1 MALIALAI
9 FLATLVLV
17 VWRPWGLPVGW
28 SALFGALLALAA
40 GVVRMQDVW
49 TVWNIVWDAT
59 LTFVGILIVSSVLDA
74 SGFFEWA
81 ALTIAHRARGRG
93 RLAFVLILALGFMVS
108 AFFSNDGAA
117 LILTPIVLEKM
128 KKLQFSAREMVP
140 FLLAGG
146 FIADST
152 SIPLI
157 ISNLVNII
165 SADYYHLGFLRYALR
180 MLVPDL
186 VSFGASLCVTYL
198 YFRRDIPSSYDVAAL
213 PDPASAIRDRTMF
226 KFSWWMLGVMT
237 LGYVASEIA
246 HVPVSAVEGVIAIGF
261 LLAGWRT
268 RTADPRRVLR
278 EAPWSIVVFSVGMY
292 LVVYGLER
300 AHLTDWFTRLVQTT
314 SHAGLFWAVMAMGVV
329 SACLSCVTNNL
340 PSVMLGLLAIQ
351 HTGLPV
357 SDQVALA
364 LANVVG
370 CDLGPKMTPI
380 GSLATLLWL
389 HVLESRGVRITVS
402 SFMRAGLVFTWPTLL
417 SVLASMYGWLWV
429 VRHLFG

>member
-1 MALIALAI
+1 MALMALAI

-28 SALFGALLALAA
+28 SALLGALLALAA
-40 GVVRMQDVW
+40 GVVRLHDVW

-59 LTFVGILIVSSVLDA
+59 LTFVGILVVSSVLDA

-128 KKLQFSAREMVP
+128 KRLQFSARQMIP

-186 VSFGASLCVTYL
+186 VSFGASLGVTYL
-198 YFRRDIPSSYDVAAL
+198 YFRREIPASYDVGAL
-213 PDPASAIRDRTMF
+213 PAPASAIRDRSMF

-246 HVPVSAVEGVIAIGF
+246 HVPVSAVEGAIAIAF
-261 LLAGWRT
+261 LIAGWRT

-300 AHLTDWFTRLVQTT
+300 AHLTDWLTRLVQMT
-314 SHAGLFWAVMAMGVV
+314 SHANLFWGVMAMGVL
-329 SACLSCVTNNL
+329 SACLSCVMNNL

-402 SFMRAGLVFTWPTLL
+402 AFMRAGLAFTWPTLL
-417 SVLASMYGWLWV
+417 TVLASMYGWLWL
-429 VRHLFG
+429 VRHLS

>member
-1 MALIALAI
+1 MALAI
-9 FLATLVLV
+9 FLLTLVLV

-28 SALFGALLALAA
+28 SALIGALLALAA
-40 GVVRMQDVW
+40 GVVGLHDVW

-59 LTFVGILIVSSVLDA
+59 LTFVGILVVSSVLDA

-81 ALTIAHRARGRG
+81 ALTIAHRAGGRG

-128 KKLQFSAREMVP
+128 KRLQFSARQMVP

-152 SIPLI
+152 SIPLV

-180 MLVPDL
+180 MVVPDL
-186 VSFGASLCVTYL
+186 VSFGASLAVTYL
-198 YFRRDIPSSYDVAAL
+198 YFRRQIPDTYDADVL
-213 PDPASAIRDRTMF
+213 PAPSTAVRDRSMF
-226 KFSWWMLGVMT
+226 IFSWCMLAVMT

-246 HVPVSAVEGVIAIGF
+246 HVPVSAVEGTVAIAF
-261 LLAGWRT
+261 LVAGWRT
-268 RTADPRRVLR
+268 RTANPRRVLR

-300 AHLTDWFTRLVQTT
+300 AHLINWLTHLVQFTV
-314 SHAGLFWAVMAMGVV
+314 HAGLFWGVMAMGVL

-351 HTGLPV
+351 HTGLPT

-389 HVLESRGVRITVS
+389 HVLESRGVRVTVPD
-402 SFMRAGLVFTWPTLL
+402 FMRAGLAFTWPTLL
-417 SVLASMYGWLWV
+417 SVLASMYGWLWL
-429 VRHLFG
+429 VRHLV

>member
-1 MALIALAI
+1 MALAI
-9 FLATLVLV
+9 FVATLVLV

-40 GVVRMQDVW
+40 GVVRLHDVW

-93 RLAFVLILALGFMVS
+93 RLAFALILSLGCVVS

-117 LILTPIVLEKM
+117 LILTPIVLEKI
-128 KKLQFSAREMVP
+128 KRLQFSTSQMIP

-152 SIPLI
+152 SIPLVV
-157 ISNLVNII
+157 SNLVNII
-165 SADYYHLGFLRYALR
+165 SADYYHLGFIRYAVR
-180 MLVPDL
+180 MVVPDL
-186 VSFGASLCVTYL
+186 ISFAVSLGVTYL
-198 YFRRDIPSSYDVAAL
+198 YFRRSIPASYDVSAL
-213 PDPASAIRDRTMF
+213 PSPESAIRDRAMF
-226 KFSWWMLGVMT
+226 RFSWIMLVIMT
-237 LGYVASEIA
+237 AGYVGSEIA
-246 HVPVSAVEGVIAIGF
+246 HIPVSAVEGAIAIAF
-261 LLAGWRT
+261 LIAGWRT
-268 RTADPRRVLR
+268 QTADPRRVVR
-278 EAPWSIVVFSVGMY
+278 EAPWSIVVFSMGMY

-300 AHLTDWFTRLVQTT
+300 AHLTHWLTSLLVAT
-314 SHAGLFWAVMAMGVV
+314 SHRQLFWGVIAMGVLA
-329 SACLSCVTNNL
+329 ACLSCVMNNL
-340 PSVMLGLLAIQ
+340 PSVMIGLLAIQ

-402 SFMRAGLVFTWPTLL
+402 AFTKAGLAFTWPTLL
-417 SVLASMYGWLWV
+417 SVLASMYGWLWL
-429 VRHLFG
+429 VRHLS

>member
-1 MALIALAI
+1 MAFAALAI
-9 FLATLVLV
+9 FLVTLVLV
-17 VWRPWGLPVGW
+17 VWRPRGLPVGW
-28 SALFGALLALAA
+28 SALFGALVALAA
-40 GVVRMQDVW
+40 GVVRLYDVW

-117 LILTPIVLEKM
+117 LILTPIVLEQM
-128 KKLQFSAREMVP
+128 KRLRFSTRHMIP

-152 SIPLI
+152 SIPLV

-165 SADYYHLGFLRYALR
+165 SADSYHLGFLRYALR
-180 MLVPDL
+180 MVIPDL
-186 VSFGASLCVTYL
+186 VSFGMSLAVTYL
-198 YFRRDIPSSYDVAAL
+198 YFRRDIPVAYDVESL
-213 PDPASAIRDRTMF
+213 PAPATAIRDRAMF
-226 KFSWWMLGVMT
+226 IFSWCMLAVMT
-237 LGYVASEIA
+237 AGYVVSEIA
-246 HVPVSAVEGVIAIGF
+246 HVPVSAVEGAIAVAF
-261 LLAGWRT
+261 LIAGWRT
-268 RTADPRRVLR
+268 RTAEPRRVLR
-278 EAPWSIVVFSVGMY
+278 QAPWSIVVFSVGMY

-300 AHLTDWFTRLVQTT
+300 AHLTDWLTRLLQATAHV
-314 SHAGLFWAVMAMGVV
+314 SLFGSVMAMGVLA
-329 SACLSCVTNNL
+329 ACLSCVMNNL
-340 PSVMLGLLAIQ
+340 PSVMIGLLAIQ
-351 HTGLPV
+351 HTGLPT

-364 LANVVG
+364 LANVIG

-389 HVLESRGVRITVS
+389 HVLESRGVRITAS
-402 SFMRAGLVFTWPTLL
+402 AFMRAGLAFTWPTLL
-417 SVLASMYGWLWV
+417 SVLAAMYGWLWA
-429 VRHLFG
+429 VRHLA